1 MQSASNGGVRG
12 AESSAEV
19 FANRVQINWGHL
31 IERRPI
37 TLQVQSDLPPYLLL
51 PEVHQLLDVALTP
64 KDYLLVRLLWQT
76 GARISEAVAV
86 TVGQLTLTDEW
97 GSGVLLDRLKSRGR
111 PKKLQRDVI
120 RKRWV
125 PITDMTLV
133 RELQRYINGH
143 DLKPGDRLLPHT
155 RQWGCKRISL
165 LSEKARL
172 PISVHPHTLRHSFA
186 CNAVLHGEPL
196 TVIRDWLGHASL
208 EQTEIYTRVLATET
222 NHLMRYMSF

>member
-1 MQSASNGGVRG
+1 MFRG
-12 AESSAEV
+12 PVEV
-19 FANRVQINWGHL
+19 NWQHL

-37 TLQVQSDLPPYLLL
+37 SLQINPELPSYLSL
-51 PEVHQLLDVALTP
+51 PEVHQLLNVARTP
-64 KDYLLVRLLWQT
+64 KDHLLVRLLWQT
-76 GARISEAVAV
+76 GARISEVISI

-97 GSGVLLDRLKSRGR
+97 SSGVLLDRLKQRGR
-111 PKKLQRDVI
+111 QKKLQRDVI

-125 PITDMTLV
+125 PITDMSLV
-133 RELQRYINGH
+133 RELRRYINGAE
-143 DLKPGDRLLPHT
+143 LKPGDRLLPHT
-155 RQWGCKRISL
+155 RQWGYKRISL
-165 LSEKARL
+165 LSEKAKL
-172 PISVHPHTLRHSFA
+172 PISVHPHMLRHSFA